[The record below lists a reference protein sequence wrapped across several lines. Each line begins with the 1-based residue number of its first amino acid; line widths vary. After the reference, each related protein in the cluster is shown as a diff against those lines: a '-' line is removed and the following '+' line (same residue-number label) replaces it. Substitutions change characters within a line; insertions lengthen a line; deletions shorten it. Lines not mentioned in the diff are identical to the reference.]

1 MFQTGLS
8 ESPVGPLLIVGTD
21 QGLEQIRLNC
31 DVLAAGREQS
41 GHPLAVLAVEQLQAW
56 FAGRLRQFDL
66 PLVPRGTDFQQQVWS
81 ALRQIPWGT
90 TASYGQI
97 ARAIGRPRACR
108 AVGLANGRNPLP
120 IVIPCHRVIGSSGSL
135 VGYTGGLHIK
145 QTLLS
150 LEGHRLF

>member
-1 MFQTGLS
+1 
-8 ESPVGPLLIVGTD
+8 
-21 QGLEQIRLNC
+21 
-31 DVLAAGREQS
+31 
-41 GHPLAVLAVEQLQAW
+41 
-56 FAGRLRQFDL
+56 
-66 PLVPRGTDFQQQVWS
+66 VWS

-90 TASYGQI
+90 TASYSQV
-97 ARAIGRPRACR
+97 ARAIGRPGACR

>member
-1 MFQTGLS
+1 
-8 ESPVGPLLIVGTD
+8 
-21 QGLEQIRLNC
+21 
-31 DVLAAGREQS
+31 
-41 GHPLAVLAVEQLQAW
+41 
-56 FAGRLRQFDL
+56 
-66 PLVPRGTDFQQQVWS
+66 
-81 ALRQIPWGT
+81 
-90 TASYGQI
+90 
-97 ARAIGRPRACR
+97 ACR